1 MKTFRQQSLVA
12 AALVKARSNERCRL
26 NDRAFTSA
34 ATRRHAAFTMIEI
47 AISLAVI
54 AFALIAIIG
63 VLPIGLRVQRDNREE
78 TIINQ
83 DAVYLMDAI
92 RSGARGLDD
101 LTNFV
106 EVITIKS
113 ESFLTTFTTYLSPYS
128 PPSFGFGPSPFLK
141 LNNGSNIVGL
151 LSTPKYQGATTNYGT
166 AYMRAIS
173 GNASEKPPQTDANIR
188 DLAFA
193 YRLTAEVTPYAAGD
207 AAFTGTNLVANN
219 LQKSLYELRLTFRWP
234 LFPNGTIGN
243 GKLTFRTLAS
253 GNVQTIIGAQ
263 GTPNLFFVQPSTF
276 VAAP

>member
-1 MKTFRQQSLVA
+1 MGGTLTNRWGIGAFFRA
-12 AALVKARSNERCRL
+12 ARCQPS
-26 NDRAFTSA
+26 TSGGTPD
-34 ATRRHAAFTMIEI
+34 ATRTHGSAGFTMIEI
-47 AISLAVI
+47 ALALGVI
-54 AFALIAIIG
+54 AFSLIAIIG
-63 VLPIGLRVQRDNREE
+63 VLPTGMRVQRDNREE

-83 DAVYLMDAI
+83 DAIYLMDAI

-101 LTNFV
+101 LTNYV

-113 ESFLTTFTTYLSPYS
+113 GSFLTTYLSPYS
-128 PPSFGFGPSPFLK
+128 PPSFGFGPSPFPP

-151 LSTPKYQGATTNYGT
+151 LSTPQYYQGGTNHVT

-173 GNASEKPPQTDANIR
+173 GNASEKPPQTDASIR

-193 YRLTAEVTPYAAGD
+193 YRLTAELTPYAAGD

-234 LFPNGTIGN
+234 LFPNGSIGN

-253 GNVQTIIGAQ
+253 GNVQTLV

-276 VAAP
+276 IPAP

>member
-1 MKTFRQQSLVA
+1 
-12 AALVKARSNERCRL
+12 
-26 NDRAFTSA
+26 
-34 ATRRHAAFTMIEI
+34 MIEI
-47 AISLAVI
+47 AISLAII

-83 DAVYLMDAI
+83 DAIYLMDAI

-101 LTNFV
+101 LTNYV

-113 ESFLTTFTTYLSPYS
+113 GSFLTTYLSPYS

-151 LSTPKYQGATTNYGT
+151 LSTPQYYQGGTNHVT

-193 YRLTAEVTPYAAGD
+193 YRLTAEVTPYVYVSSD
-207 AAFTGTNLVANN
+207 TSLQTSN
-219 LQKSLYELRLTFRWP
+219 LQKNLSEIRLTFRWP

-253 GNVQTIIGAQ
+253 GNVQTLVGS
-263 GTPNLFFVQPSTF
+263 PNLFFVQPSTF
-276 VAAP
+276 NPAP